1 MNITNEQL
9 TVQDLIK
16 RFAAIQKISIEEATQ
31 LIGGETEDEVLDK
44 IKDFTI
50 NKINTNTKLNRAQR
64 RALAKKAGKKGKNT
78 AEAVSDTA
86 KKLNY
91 IQLIQKLRELNE
103 KKENE
108 NYVEDITEAH

>member
-1 MNITNEQL
+1 MNEELTINE
-9 TVQDLIK
+9 LIE
-16 RFAAIQKISIEEATQ
+16 RFAEIHDISIDKATE
-31 LIGGETEDEVLDK
+31 LIGGKNEEEVLDK
-44 IKDFTI
+44 IKNFTI

-108 NYVEDITEAH
+108 NYVEDTTEAH